1 MKYCK
6 WCGEP
11 LDVDDYKAKYHK
23 GRCAG
28 AASLFKSKL
37 TQCYGAKYS
46 RENFS
51 THERLYYW
59 FFKKLYEAPRHKPM
73 VLNLSVMEWGYM
85 IDMVVAAEE
94 HDMPFMTSGAPR
106 LRELI
111 EIAKTILEMPCTA
124 IYGELP
130 KKTRGA
136 IKTYVGASINYWHK
150 NPQETIRRR

>member
-1 MKYCK
+1 MKCCK

-11 LDVDDYKAKYHK
+11 SKWITSKYCT
-23 GRCAG
+23 GRCAT
-28 AASLFKSKL
+28 AARTFQKILYK
-37 TQCYGAKYS
+37 CHGAKYS
-46 RENFS
+46 EENFS

-106 LRELI
+106 LRELAK
-111 EIAKTILEMPCTA
+111 IAKTILDMPCTV
-124 IYGELP
+124 IYDELP
-130 KKTRGA
+130 EETREL
-136 IKTYVGASINYWHK
+136 IRNYVGSSIKYWHSH
-150 NPQETIRRR
+150 PQETIRRR